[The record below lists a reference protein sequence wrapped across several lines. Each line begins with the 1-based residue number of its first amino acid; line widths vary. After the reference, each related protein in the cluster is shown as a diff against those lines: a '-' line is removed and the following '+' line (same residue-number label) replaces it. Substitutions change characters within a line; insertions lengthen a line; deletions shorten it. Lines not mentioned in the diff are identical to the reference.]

1 MVAVTLRQ
9 LHGFAASV
17 SEIIKLG
24 ASGPAA
30 SNRLDVDN
38 VRRMQGKCPFHA
50 FVRNNTPNGKGLV
63 YATTFTGNHRAGK
76 NLDAGLV
83 AFLNFAL
90 HFNRIAYLKVGHLF
104 FEAFAF
110 YSV

>member
-76 NLDAGLV
+76 N
-83 AFLNFAL
+83 FLRLLLSTASKISVFT
-90 HFNRIAYLKVGHLF
+90 IYLLF
-104 FEAFAF
+104 LLFSF
-110 YSV
+110 